1 MIVPAWYRQPAAAA
15 AIFLAVCLVMIVLRP
30 LLPID
35 ETRYLAVAWEMWNSG
50 SYIVP
55 HLNGETYSHKPPL
68 LFWLINLVWSAVGP
82 SELAAR
88 LVAPTAGALAI
99 LLTGR
104 LSLSLWP
111 DDRARAGLSAWG
123 LAGGGV
129 FLLYGSTTMFD
140 TLLAVSVILAVTS
153 LWSLGQGRAMPATA
167 ALGAALALGILA
179 KGPVML
185 LHVLPVVAS
194 YPLWRSGSSAP
205 PSRRFLFSVGAALM
219 IAALLVAI
227 WLVPALA
234 SGGADYRHD
243 ILWRQSAGRMVES
256 FAHQRP
262 FWFFILLL
270 PLFLW
275 PWGWGRE
282 AAALWSRPVESQR
295 RFLLAWAGGAL
306 LAFSLISGKQIHYL
320 IPALPA
326 LALLLSGR
334 ARARIGTLER
344 LVPLAPALFLIVA
357 AVAIMVTMHVP
368 DWMDG
373 TTMSPV
379 GVAVAAV
386 LVGVTALQVCL
397 VRSRL
402 AARAYAAPVS
412 LIALHLIA
420 FEALWATSDS
430 SRVASLLSTF
440 AKHGVA
446 TTDERYAGQHSFL
459 ARLPDPVKVLRSAQE
474 LDLWMSSH
482 PEGLLL
488 TRQETADPTLELLRQ
503 DRLQGDL
510 WFTYRVVEYHD

>member
-1 MIVPAWYRQPAAAA
+1 MRA
-15 AIFLAVCLVMIVLRP
+15 
-30 LLPID
+30 LPIPSPWR
-35 ETRYLAVAWEMWNSG
+35 EGRTASG
-50 SYIVP
+50 PIRPQS
-55 HLNGETYSHKPPL
+55 
-68 LFWLINLVWSAVGP
+68 

-205 PSRRFLFSVGAALM
+205 SSRRFLFSVAAALM

-243 ILWRQSAGRMVES
+243 ILWRQSAGRLVES

-270 PLFLW
+270 PPFLW

-282 AAALWSRPVESQR
+282 AAALWSRPIESQR

-306 LAFSLISGKQIHYL
+306 LAFSLISGKQVHYL
-320 IPALPA
+320 IPALPG

-334 ARARIGTLER
+334 ARDRIGTLER
-344 LVPLAPALFLIVA
+344 LVPLAPPLLMIVF

-379 GVAVAAV
+379 SVAVAAV
-386 LVGVTALQVCL
+386 LVGATALRRICAP
-397 VRSRL
+397 
-402 AARAYAAPVS
+402 AALPRPS
-412 LIALHLIA
+412 L
-420 FEALWATSDS
+420 
-430 SRVASLLSTF
+430 VASFPRPS
-440 AKHGVA
+440 AVIAPPRRCH
-446 TTDERYAGQHSFL
+446 L
-459 ARLPDPVKVLRSAQE
+459 APL
-474 LDLWMSSH
+474 
-482 PEGLLL
+482 
-488 TRQETADPTLELLRQ
+488 
-503 DRLQGDL
+503 
-510 WFTYRVVEYHD
+510 